1 MNFLDHI
8 EINPAIRMT
17 KGQEYPFV
25 DMASVS
31 TKNRIPDRIERKAFS
46 SGVRFQ
52 KGDTVIARIEPCLQN
67 GKKFYCKEIESGFGS
82 TEFIVFRPKDDAVDS
97 LYLYYF
103 MQQNYIRQN
112 MINSMTGSTG
122 RQRVNNDVFQDLEI
136 SMPNI
141 DKQRQIGEFLSL
153 YDELIENNNKQI
165 ALLEEMAFGLYKE
178 WFCNYRFPGWERAI
192 VIDGLPEGWTKCSL
206 GQVIDFNPKITLD
219 KEKEKDS
226 VPMAALS
233 VNSMLLDYRE
243 FSKTKSNAGS
253 KFQNGDTLLARIT
266 PCLENGK
273 TAYVMGID
281 SDEGAVGSTEFIV
294 IRSKQIN
301 PYMVYLLAR
310 TNDFRE
316 MAIKTMT
323 GSDGRQ
329 RAQVELIKDHEY
341 ILPSKEIIIQ
351 FGETVKPVFESVYLK
366 NCQNI
371 RLAES
376 RDRLIAKLISSGACM
391 EETETYV

>member
-8 EINPAIRMT
+8 EINPAIHMT
-17 KGQEYPFV
+17 KGDEYPFV

-31 TKNRIPDRIERKAFS
+31 TKNRIPDRIERKMFS

-67 GKKFYCKEIESGFGS
+67 GKKFYCKEIETGFGS
-82 TEFIVFRPKDDAVDS
+82 TELIVFRPKDNKVDS

-122 RQRVNNDVFQDLEI
+122 RQRVNNDVFRDLEI
-136 SMPNI
+136 SMPDI
-141 DKQRQIGEFLSL
+141 DKQRQIGKTLSA
-153 YDELIENNNKQI
+153 YDELIENNNEQI
-165 ALLEEMAFGLYKE
+165 ALFEEMAIDLYKE
-178 WFCNYRFPGWERAI
+178 WFCNYRFPGWES
-192 VIDGLPEGWTKCSL
+192 VKFIDGVPDGWKKCSL
-206 GQVIDFNPKITLD
+206 EKVIDFNPKIALD
-219 KEKEKDS
+219 KEREKDS

-233 VNSMLLDYRE
+233 VSSMLLDCRE
-243 FSKTKSNAGS
+243 FRKTKSNAGS

-273 TAYVMGID
+273 TAYVMGLD

-294 IRSKQIN
+294 MRSKLLN
-301 PYMVYLLAR
+301 SYMVYLLAR

-329 RAQVELIKDHEY
+329 RAQVELIKDNEY
-341 ILPSKEIIIQ
+341 ILPSKDIIIR
-351 FGETVKPVFESVYLK
+351 FGEIMKPIFESVLSK
-366 NCQNI
+366 NRQNMH
-371 RLAES
+371 LAES
-376 RDRLIAKLISSGACM
+376 RDRLLAKLIS
-391 EETETYV
+391 

>member
-17 KGQEYPFV
+17 KGEEYSFV

-31 TKNRIPDRIERKAFS
+31 TKNRIPDHVERKQFS

-67 GKKFYCKEIESGFGS
+67 GKKFYCKEIEVGFGS
-82 TEFIVFRPKDDAVDS
+82 TEFVVFRPKDDEVDS

-103 MQQNYIRQN
+103 MQQNYIRQS

-136 SMPNI
+136 SIPGV
-141 DKQRQIGEFLSL
+141 DDQRKIGKALSS

-165 ALLEEMAFGLYKE
+165 ALLEELANGLYKE
-178 WFCNYRFPGWERAI
+178 WFCNYRFPGWERTTF
-192 VIDGLPEGWTKCSL
+192 IDGLPEGWTKCSL
-206 GQVIDFNPKITLD
+206 GQVIDFNPQIVLD
-219 KEKEKDS
+219 KEREKDS

-233 VNSMLLDYRE
+233 VNSMLLDCRE
-243 FSKTKSNAGS
+243 FKKTKSNAGS

-294 IRSKQIN
+294 MRSKQIN

-329 RAQVELIKDHEY
+329 RAQVELIKGHEY
-341 ILPSKEIIIQ
+341 ILPCKEIIIR
-351 FGETVKPVFESVYLK
+351 FGEMVKPVFESIFSK

-371 RLAES
+371 CLAES
-376 RDRLIAKLISSGACM
+376 RDRLLARLIS
-391 EETETYV
+391 